1 MSAWDVLARFGTV
14 KLLGFVVALLVFV
27 ALHLA
32 RLPLLLV
39 ARLLEAAMSRVD
51 HAITAAVSVTAT
63 SGTRAGTASAG
74 GEGVR

>member
-32 RLPLLLV
+32 RLPLLWA

-63 SGTRAGTASAG
+63 SGVDAGTASAG
-74 GEGVR
+74 EGVR

>member
-1 MSAWDVLARFGTV
+1 VSAWDVLARFGTL
-14 KLLGFVVALLVFV
+14 KLLGFLLALLVFV

-32 RLPLLLV
+32 RLPLLWA

-51 HAITAAVSVTAT
+51 HAITAAVSVST
-63 SGTRAGTASAG
+63 SGVDAGTAGA